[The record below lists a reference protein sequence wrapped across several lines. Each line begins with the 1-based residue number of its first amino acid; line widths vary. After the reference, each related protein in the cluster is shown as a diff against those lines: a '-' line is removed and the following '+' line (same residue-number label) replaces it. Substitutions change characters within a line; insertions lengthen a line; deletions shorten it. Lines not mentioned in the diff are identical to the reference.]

1 MLSWFIQIFYY
12 SDDDNN
18 NDNDNNKNDVWMW
31 NYCCNN
37 LKIFQKF
44 LGFICMRKF
53 EKFKGGYKRFRMF
66 ECIILVEYI
75 RLEF

>member
-12 SDDDNN
+12 SDDDNIINN
-18 NDNDNNKNDVWMW
+18 NDDDNNNKNDVWMW

-53 EKFKGGYKRFRMF
+53 EKFKGGYKK
-66 ECIILVEYI
+66 VQNV
-75 RLEF
+75 